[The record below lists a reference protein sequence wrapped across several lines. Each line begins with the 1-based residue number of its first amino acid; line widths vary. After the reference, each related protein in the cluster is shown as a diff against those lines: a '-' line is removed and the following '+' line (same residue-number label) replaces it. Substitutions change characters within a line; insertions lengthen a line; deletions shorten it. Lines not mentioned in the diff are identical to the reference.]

1 MIELDNFYLKNLMF
15 KKFGLIIS
23 TLIGLLSALS
33 FGMASKAQSVDLR
46 VQFDKQ
52 NLQDEPAISSFSEER
67 DSLQLK
73 NATSLTD
80 KPAIEDKLLEGQTPT
95 PQQQVPIE
103 PCPACGMG

>member
-1 MIELDNFYLKNLMF
+1 MF
-15 KKFGLIIS
+15 KKFSLMIS

-33 FGMASKAQSVDLR
+33 FGMTSTAQPVDLR

-52 NLQDEPAISSFSEER
+52 NLQDEPAISSLNEEK

-73 NATSLTD
+73 DPTSLTD
-80 KPAIEDKLLEGQTPT
+80 EPAIEDKLLEAQTPR
-95 PQQQVPIE
+95 PQQQTPIE

>member
-1 MIELDNFYLKNLMF
+1 M
-15 KKFGLIIS
+15 IS

-52 NLQDEPAISSFSEER
+52 KLQDEPAISSLNEEK

-73 NATSLTD
+73 DATSLTD
-80 KPAIEDKLLEGQTPT
+80 EPAIEDKLLEASSPT
-95 PQQQVPIE
+95 PQQQAPIE